1 MSTHDYQELLRQL
14 IAKTGAI
21 SDRKQKEW
29 HIPCPECGHE
39 STPKDPHF
47 SFSLA
52 GAYCFV
58 CGYKASLV
66 GLARRLDCHAEAARP
81 RPVRRP
87 EPRKPD
93 ALPAWMMNGEQL
105 VRKYEQHPRRVDL
118 WNSYK
123 RLSRETIERMRLGVG
138 VLPASRCKHERL
150 IVPLYS
156 GAMFVGLRGRA
167 LDCNCGA
174 KWLAPGGTDVSL
186 YPLYNEQALTPG
198 CVVVVCENP
207 VDALMVTER
216 TPYIGVATYSVS
228 YWQDA
233 WTETLRKAR
242 PELVVI
248 AYDNDLPGQGGG
260 IRRAEMV
267 REWLRTHKAVP
278 KPAGPKLA
286 NTLIKAGLPAV
297 LYDWPAGTP
306 NKFDIGSLLA
316 AGA

>member
-1 MSTHDYQELLRQL
+1 MSTHDNHELLRQL

-47 SFSLA
+47 SFSLD
-52 GAYCFV
+52 GAFCFV
-58 CGYKASLV
+58 CGYKGSLA
-66 GLARRLDCHAEAARP
+66 GLARRLNCHAEAASP
-81 RPVRRP
+81 WPVRRP

-93 ALPAWMMNGEQL
+93 ALPAWMMNGEHL
-105 VRKYEQHPRRVDL
+105 VRQYEQHSRRVDL

-150 IVPLYS
+150 IVPVFAGTML
-156 GAMFVGLRGRA
+156 VGLRGRS
-167 LDCNCGA
+167 LSCDCG
-174 KWLAPGGTDVSL
+174 KWLQSGGTTL
-186 YPLYNEQALTPG
+186 ERLPLYNEQALEQDG
-198 CVVVVCENP
+198 VAWIVENP
-207 VDALMVTER
+207 IDALMISER
-216 TPYIGVATYSVS
+216 TPYTGLATYSIS
-228 YWQDA
+228 YWREA
-233 WTETLRKAR
+233 WTETLRAAA
-242 PELVVI
+242 PELVVV
-248 AYDNDLPGQGGG
+248 AFDNDLPGQGGG
-260 IRRAEMV
+260 VNRERMV
-267 REWLRTHKAVP
+267 REWLRTHPKVP
-278 KPAGPKLA
+278 EPRGPKLA

-316 AGA
+316 A